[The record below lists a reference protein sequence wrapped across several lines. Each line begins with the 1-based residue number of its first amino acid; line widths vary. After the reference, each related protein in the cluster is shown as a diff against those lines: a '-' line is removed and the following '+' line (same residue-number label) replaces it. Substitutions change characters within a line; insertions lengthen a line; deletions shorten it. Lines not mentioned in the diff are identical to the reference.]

1 MNKIMNKCDEPLIH
15 PDTLSCKFEGEPNY
29 EDFVSRHEFINSTG
43 IYVTPMHF
51 YNICRKFKESS
62 ETAAEFVEN
71 YEEKYADLP
80 VEKINL
86 QGTFKYELTDACISG
101 IDRNSEDVYPNIWE
115 IVDALGCAYYAQR
128 KALDEKNEMINELIS
143 EMRQKQLAA
152 MPSSG
157 IKA

>member
-1 MNKIMNKCDEPLIH
+1 MEKYDEPLIH

-29 EDFVSRHEFINSTG
+29 EDFVGRHEFINSTG

-51 YNICRKFKESS
+51 YNIYLKFKESGA
-62 ETAAEFVEN
+62 TAAEFVEN

-86 QGTFKYELTDACISG
+86 QGTFKYEITDVCISG
-101 IDRNSEDVYPNIWE
+101 IDWNSEDVYPNIWE
-115 IVDALGCAYYAQR
+115 IVDNLGCAYYALR
-128 KALDEKNEMINELIS
+128 KTLDEKNEMINELIS

>member
-1 MNKIMNKCDEPLIH
+1 MNKYEEPLIH
-15 PDTLSCKFEGEPNY
+15 PDTLSCKYDVEPNY

-51 YNICRKFKESS
+51 YNIYLKFKESS
-62 ETAAEFVEN
+62 TTAAEFVES
-71 YEEKYADLP
+71 YESKYADLP

-86 QGTFKYELTDACISG
+86 HGTFKYELTDVCISG
-101 IDRNSEDVYPNIWE
+101 IDRNSVDVYPNIWE
-115 IVDALGCAYYAQR
+115 IVDALGSAYYALR
-128 KALDEKNEMINELIS
+128 TILDEKNEMINELIS
-143 EMRQKQLAA
+143 EVRQKQLAA

>member
-1 MNKIMNKCDEPLIH
+1 MQKYEEPLIH
-15 PDTLSCKFEGEPNY
+15 PDTLSCKFEGELNY

-51 YNICRKFKESS
+51 YNIYRKFKESGA
-62 ETAAEFVEN
+62 TAAEFVEH
-71 YEEKYADLP
+71 YEEEYADLP

-86 QGTFKYELTDACISG
+86 QGTFKYEMTDVCISG
-101 IDRNSEDVYPNIWE
+101 IDRNSVDVYPNIYE
-115 IVDALGCAYYAQR
+115 IVDALGSAYYALR
-128 KALDEKNEMINELIS
+128 TILDEKNKLINELIS
-143 EMRQKQLAA
+143 EVRKKQLTA

>member
-1 MNKIMNKCDEPLIH
+1 MNKYVEPFIH
-15 PDTLSCKFEGEPNY
+15 PDTLSCKFEEEPHY
-29 EDFVSRHEFINSTG
+29 EGFVSRHEFINSTG

-51 YNICRKFKESS
+51 YNIYLKFKESGAA
-62 ETAAEFVEN
+62 AAEFVEN

-80 VEKINL
+80 TEKINL
-86 QGTFKYELTDACISG
+86 QGTFKYEMTDVCISG

-128 KALDEKNEMINELIS
+128 KALDEKNKMINELIS
-143 EMRQKQLAA
+143 EVRKKQLAS

>member
-1 MNKIMNKCDEPLIH
+1 MNKYEEPLIH
-15 PDTLSCKFEGEPNY
+15 PDTLSCKFEGELNY

-51 YNICRKFKESS
+51 YNIYRKFKESGA
-62 ETAAEFVEN
+62 TAAEFVEN

-86 QGTFKYELTDACISG
+86 QGTFKYEMTDVCISG

-115 IVDALGCAYYAQR
+115 IVDTLAVEFYELRILKEC
-128 KALDEKNEMINELIS
+128 DEKIIADLKEHLLKT
-143 EMRQKQLAA
+143 R
-152 MPSSG
+152 PSNG
-157 IKA
+157 AVG

>member
-1 MNKIMNKCDEPLIH
+1 MEKYDEPLIH
-15 PDTLSCKFEGEPNY
+15 PDTLSCKFEGELNY
-29 EDFVSRHEFINSTG
+29 ENFVSRHEFINSTR

-51 YNICRKFKESS
+51 YNIYLKFKESGAA
-62 ETAAEFVEN
+62 AAEFVEN

-86 QGTFKYELTDACISG
+86 QGTFKYEMTDVCISG
-101 IDRNSEDVYPNIWE
+101 IDRNSVDVYPNIWE

-128 KALDEKNEMINELIS
+128 KALDEKNEMISGMREMIS
-143 EMRQKQLAA
+143 EMQRKYLAS

>member
-1 MNKIMNKCDEPLIH
+1 MEKYDEPFIH
-15 PDTLSCKFEGEPNY
+15 PDTLSCKFEEEPHY
-29 EDFVSRHEFINSTG
+29 EGFVSRHEFINTTG

-51 YNICRKFKESS
+51 YNIYRNFKESDA
-62 ETAAEFVEN
+62 TADEFVEN

-86 QGTFKYELTDACISG
+86 QGTFKYEMTDVCISG

-115 IVDALGCAYYAQR
+115 IVDALGTAYYAQR
-128 KALDEKNEMINELIS
+128 KALDEKNEMIS
-143 EMRQKQLAA
+143 EMREMVSEMQRKYLAA
-152 MPSSG
+152 MPSLG